1 MSTPKLALAAAL
13 VASTLV
19 VACTTPMHMAQ
30 VPTERYGIG
39 RAATAEEIRGWDI
52 DVRADG
58 MGLPPGS
65 GTVAAG
71 AQVYEAKCA
80 ACHGA
85 KGVGNPGPR
94 LTGGI
99 GSLTSNRPVMTVNS
113 FWPHA
118 TIIYDYV
125 NRSMPWDKPLS
136 LTPNEVYAVT
146 AYLLNV
152 DGIVPANAVLDA
164 KTLPQVRMPNRDG
177 FVPAAG
183 ASDARVPRCMVDCR

>member
-1 MSTPKLALAAAL
+1 MSMPKLAVYLAAAVM
-13 VASTLV
+13 VA
-19 VACTTPMHMAQ
+19 ACA
-30 VPTERYGIG
+30 VPTQHSQQPASYGIG
-39 RAATAEEIRGWDI
+39 RAATPQEIRGWDI

-58 MGLPPGS
+58 MGLPAGS

-71 AQVYEAKCA
+71 EKIFDTKCA

-85 KGVGNPGPR
+85 KGAGGPAPR
-94 LTGGI
+94 LTGGL
-99 GSLTSNRPVMTVNS
+99 GSLTSNRPVLTVNS
-113 FWPHA
+113 YWPYA
-118 TIIYDYV
+118 TTIYDYV

-136 LTPNEVYAVT
+136 LMPDEVYAVT

-164 KTLPQVRMPNRDG
+164 RTLPQVRMPNREG

-183 ASDARVPRCMVDCR
+183 ASDVRVRRCMSDCS